1 VQADVKGLILLI
13 LGTDHIMVVD
23 RIMVVDLI
31 TVAAPMQ
38 VIRDLLRSRL
48 ATGRIILVVLVITWA
63 VPITFG
69 GLDTGDGV
77 TVREYGSTAITF

>member
-13 LGTDHIMVVD
+13 LGTDHIMVVVD

-38 VIRDLLRSRL
+38 VIRDL
-48 ATGRIILVVLVITWA
+48 
-63 VPITFG
+63 
-69 GLDTGDGV
+69 
-77 TVREYGSTAITF
+77 